1 MSGSSR
7 SLLTAIAAVLLAGA
21 VSAGPAAPPKP
32 ETPETPE
39 DTANL
44 QPRHKK
50 FLEEVAPLLRD
61 PERQAFLTL
70 TKDYQRDTFIR
81 RFWEVRDPH
90 PQTARNEFRER
101 WEERTG
107 LARERFGNLEE
118 DRARLLLWNGPP
130 KASFQAQCDTLLP
143 VEVWSYDGT
152 DRLKGSFT
160 LIFVSPQGSSRG
172 PFRLWYP
179 SQGIQ
184 ALLAPEA
191 RLRTQDEG
199 GLEQA
204 LDRCPR
210 GGEVVGA
217 LGLAADWGRIE
228 EKVQLAPDPGTEWL
242 TTFLARSTDLP
253 GGAQPFPAQVD
264 VSFPARYGSRTVM
277 QTLVSVPRQ
286 EVQPER
292 LKDSAAYNFVVDGE
306 ILYRGELFEQFRY
319 RFNFPEA
326 EAQAATL
333 PMVFQRYLR
342 PGSYTLVLRIEDTGG
357 KRFFREQR
365 EMEIPPV
372 EAAGTAVAAAP
383 ASAPSPGPA
392 PSSPGAEGALAEAN
406 APSFGS
412 DEQSIRIIAPP
423 PGLMTGKARLE
434 AQTTGDGIS
443 KVSFRL
449 NGKPVLTKARP
460 PYSVE
465 LNLGDAPRIHTLEAV
480 ALAADGRELA
490 QDQILL
496 NSGPQRFSLRLVE
509 PQQGRMYQESLR
521 AQAQVDVPE
530 GEQLDRVEV
539 WFGETLVATL
549 FQPPF
554 VQPILLPPNAGLSY
568 VRAVA
573 YLKDGNSTEDTAVI
587 NAPDYMEQMDVDFVE
602 LYTTVAD
609 KKGSPVEGLTAKDFT
624 VVEDG
629 VPQEVR
635 RFEMVR
641 DLPVYA
647 GILLDTSSSMGE
659 NEGQKLD
666 EAVKAGLRFF
676 ETVIQPKDRAAVF
689 TFNDTASLA
698 VRFTNQIDVLSAGL
712 NGLTAEGNTA
722 LYDSI
727 IYTLYYFGG
736 LKGKKAI
743 VLLSD
748 GQDVGSH
755 YGFNEAL
762 DYARR
767 SGVAIYAVGINLQH
781 RDVDVRS
788 KLQRLADETG
798 GRPFFINAATELGRV
813 FESVESELRSQYLL
827 AYQSSKQGG
836 DEKFR
841 TVEVKVSRPGLEA
854 KTIRGYYP

>member
-1 MSGSSR
+1 MSGLSR
-7 SLLTAIAAVLLAGA
+7 SLLTAIAAVTLFAGA
-21 VSAGPAAPPKP
+21 VSAAPAPQKP
-32 ETPETPE
+32 ETPE
-39 DTANL
+39 DIASL

-50 FLEEVAPLLRD
+50 FLEEVAPLLSD
-61 PERQAFLTL
+61 KERAAFLAL
-70 TKDYQRDTFIR
+70 AKDYQRDTFIR

-90 PQTARNEFRER
+90 PQTARNEFRES
-101 WEERTG
+101 WEERID

-118 DRARLLLWNGPP
+118 DRARMLLWNGPP
-130 KASFQAQCDTLLP
+130 KGILQAVSCDALLP
-143 VEVWSYDGT
+143 VEVWSYEGT
-152 DRLKGSFT
+152 DRIKGSFT
-160 LIFVSPQGSSRG
+160 LVFVSPQGSSRG

-179 SQGIQ
+179 SQGIE
-184 ALLAPEA
+184 ALLAPAA
-191 RLRTQDEG
+191 RLNNTQDPGELERVLDLCAQG
-199 GLEQA
+199 G
-204 LDRCPR
+204 D
-210 GGEVVGA
+210 VVGA
-217 LGLAADWGRIE
+217 IGLAADWGLVEQR
-228 EKVQLAPDPGTEWL
+228 VQLAPDPGDEWL
-242 TTFLARSTDLP
+242 ATFLARSTDLP
-253 GGAQPFPAQVD
+253 DGAQPFPAQVD
-264 VSFPARYGSRTVM
+264 ISFPGRYGSRTVL

-286 EVQPER
+286 EVRPER
-292 LKDSAAYNFVVDGE
+292 LKDSSAYNFVVDGE

-319 RFNFPEA
+319 KFNFPEA
-326 EAQAATL
+326 EAQAAAL

-342 PGSYTLVLRIEDTGG
+342 PGSYTLVLRIEDTGS
-357 KRFFREQR
+357 KRFYREQR
-365 EMEIPPV
+365 ELEIPTVQPG
-372 EAAGTAVAAAP
+372 ETAVAA
-383 ASAPSPGPA
+383 PA
-392 PSSPGAEGALAEAN
+392 PQVAPTAPVSALAEAN

-412 DEQSIRIIAPP
+412 DEQSIRLIAPP
-423 PGLMTGKARLE
+423 PGLMTGKVRLE
-434 AQTTGDGIS
+434 AQTTGEGIA

-449 NGKPVLTKARP
+449 NGKPVLTKGRP

-496 NSGPQRFSLRLVE
+496 NSGPQRFSIRLVE
-509 PQQGRMYQESLR
+509 PQQGRMYQASLR

-530 GEQLDRVEV
+530 GEQLDRVEM
-539 WFGETLVATL
+539 WFGETLVSTL

-602 LYTTVAD
+602 LYTTVVD
-609 KKGSPVEGLTAKDFT
+609 QKGRPVEGLAAKDFAVT
-624 VVEDG
+624 EDG
-629 VPQEVR
+629 TPQEVR
-635 RFEMVR
+635 RFELVR

-647 GILLDTSSSMGE
+647 AILLDTSSSMGE
-659 NEGQKLD
+659 NNGQKLD

-689 TFNDTASLA
+689 TFSDTTSLA
-698 VRFTNQIDVLSAGL
+698 VRFTNQMDVLTAGL

-727 IYTLYYFGG
+727 IYALYYFGG
-736 LKGKKAI
+736 IKGKKAI

-755 YGFNEAL
+755 YPFTEAL

-767 SGVAIYAVGINLQH
+767 SGVAIYTVGIDLQQ

-788 KLQRLADETG
+788 KLQKLADETG
-798 GRPFFINAATELGRV
+798 GRSFFINAASELGRV
-813 FESVESELRSQYLL
+813 FETVESELRSQYLL

>member
-7 SLLTAIAAVLLAGA
+7 SLLTAIAAVAFLAGA
-21 VSAGPAAPPKP
+21 VSAAPAAPPKP
-32 ETPETPE
+32 EE
-39 DTANL
+39 TANL

-50 FLEEVAPLLRD
+50 FLEEVAPLLREN
-61 PERQAFLTL
+61 EREVFLGL
-70 TKDYQRDTFIR
+70 AKEYQRDTFIR

-101 WEERTG
+101 WEERLD
-107 LARERFGNLEE
+107 LARQRFGNVEE
-118 DRARLLLWNGPP
+118 DRARMLLWNGPP
-130 KASFQAQCDTLLP
+130 KGMFQTSSCDALLP
-143 VEVWSYDGT
+143 VEVWSYEGT

-160 LIFVSPQGSSRG
+160 LVFVSPQGSSRG
-172 PFRLWYP
+172 PYRLWYP

-191 RLRTQDEG
+191 RLRAPDEG

-204 LDRCPR
+204 LDRCPQ
-210 GGEVVGA
+210 GGDVIGA
-217 LGLAADWGRIE
+217 LGLAADWGVV
-228 EKVQLAPDPGTEWL
+228 EKRAQLVPDPGNEWL
-242 TTFLARSTDLP
+242 TTFLARSTEVPD
-253 GGAQPFPAQVD
+253 GAQPFPAQVD
-264 VSFPARYGSRTVM
+264 ISFPGRYGSRTVL

-286 EVQPER
+286 EVRPER

-306 ILYRGELFEQFRY
+306 VLYRGELFEQFRY

-326 EAQAATL
+326 EATAVTL

-357 KRFFREQR
+357 RRFFREQR
-365 EMEIPPV
+365 ELEIPRFEENIQPG
-372 EAAGTAVAAAP
+372 ETAVAAAP
-383 ASAPSPGPA
+383 APQAAPTAPA
-392 PSSPGAEGALAEAN
+392 SVLAEAN

-412 DEQSIRIIAPP
+412 DEQSLRIIAPP
-423 PGLMTGKARLE
+423 PGLMTGKVRLE
-434 AQTTGDGIS
+434 AQTTGEGIAR
-443 KVSFRL
+443 VSFRL
-449 NGKPVLTKARP
+449 NGKTVLTKGKP

-496 NSGPQRFSLRLVE
+496 NSGPQRFSIRLVE
-509 PQQGRMYQESLR
+509 PQQGRMYQASLR

-530 GEQLDRVEV
+530 GERLDRVEI
-539 WFGETLVATL
+539 WFGETLVSTL

-568 VRAVA
+568 IRAVA

-602 LYTTVAD
+602 LFTSVVDA
-609 KKGSPVEGLTAKDFT
+609 KGRPVEGLAAKDFT
-624 VVEDG
+624 VAEDG

-641 DLPVYA
+641 DLPIYA

-659 NEGQKLD
+659 RDGEKLD
-666 EAVKAGLRFF
+666 EAVQAGLRFF

-698 VRFTNQIDVLSAGL
+698 VRFTNQLDVLTAGL

-727 IYTLYYFGG
+727 VYALYYFGG
-736 LKGKKAI
+736 IKGKKAI

-767 SGVAIYAVGINLQH
+767 SGVAIYAVGIDLPQ
-781 RDVDVRS
+781 RDVDVRA

-798 GRPFFINAATELGRV
+798 GQSFFITAASELGRV
-813 FESVESELRSQYLL
+813 FETVEGELRSQYLL

-836 DEKFR
+836 DEKYR